1 MASRGV
7 TKILAYGTRPD
18 RLVRFG
24 LWIIASCA
32 VAFAWAWNLSSYTV
46 GVDLEIPLRAAERWV
61 AGGQPYLG
69 SAFTNLGGATQPFM
83 YPPYALPILAP
94 LTLLPRAVVLVPW
107 LGLLLVVAFATC
119 RRLGVPVR
127 WIPVVLVWPPFAEP
141 LIGGNVQVLLFAA
154 FVALYWSPGG
164 PGVGRDIAD
173 AAEPDWRIGLKA
185 GAIMFLKVGQFQ
197 PWLHVGRWRRKAAL
211 FALAMLGG
219 AALVTLPLVGLD
231 TWRDWLEQL
240 VRATNRDWLLGGFA
254 LPRMLPGIGLAVS
267 AMACLGVL
275 FVRTRD
281 AGRTV
286 GILTVIGAPSLYMF
300 GLLFLLPAMLHIR
313 REVSLVAASLVATYT
328 YAGAWAAVVLVAVAY
343 AAASRRPV
351 LREPAGPGWALG
363 PPANRS
369 ASGPR
374 PMQAAS

>member
-1 MASRGV
+1 MTR
-7 TKILAYGTRPD
+7 IFAYGTRPD

-24 LWIIASCA
+24 LWIIAACV

-69 SAFTNLGGATQPFM
+69 SAFTNRGGATQPFM

-94 LTLLPRAVVLVPW
+94 LTLLPRVVVLVPW

-141 LIGGNVQVLLFAA
+141 LIGGNVQILLFAA

-197 PWLHVGRWRRKAAL
+197 PWLHVGRWRWKAAMV
-211 FALAMLGG
+211 ALAMLGG

-240 VRATNRDWLLGGFA
+240 VRATNLDWGLGGFA

-275 FVRTRD
+275 FVRSRD

-286 GILTVIGAPSLYMF
+286 GILTVIGAPSLYTF

-328 YAGAWAAVVLVAVAY
+328 YAGDWAAIVLVAVAL

-351 LREPAGPGWALG
+351 LREPVGQGWALG
-363 PPANRS
+363 PPANRP
-369 ASGPR
+369 GGGQR
-374 PMQAAS
+374 PTQAAP

>member
-1 MASRGV
+1 MASRAV
-7 TKILAYGTRPD
+7 TRILAYGTRPD

-83 YPPYALPILAP
+83 YPPYALPVLAP
-94 LTLLPRAVVLVPW
+94 LTFVPRAAVLVPW
-107 LGLLLVVAFATC
+107 LGLLLVVAIATC

-127 WIPVVLVWPPFAEP
+127 WIPAVLVWPPFAEP

-154 FVALYWSPGG
+154 FVALYWSASG
-164 PGVGRDIAD
+164 PGVSRDIGD
-173 AAEPDWRIGLKA
+173 AAEPDARIGLKA

-197 PWLHVGRWRRKAAL
+197 PWLHVGRWRWKAAL
-211 FALAMLGG
+211 FALAVLGG

-240 VRATNRDWLLGGFA
+240 MRATNRDWRLGGFA
-254 LPRMLPGIGLAVS
+254 LSRMLPGIGLALS
-267 AMACLGVL
+267 AMACVGVL

-300 GLLFLLPAMLHIR
+300 GLLFLLPGLLHIR
-313 REVSLVAASLVATYT
+313 REISLVAASDI
-328 YAGAWAAVVLVAVAY
+328 
-343 AAASRRPV
+343 SR
-351 LREPAGPGWALG
+351 LI
-363 PPANRS
+363 
-369 ASGPR
+369 
-374 PMQAAS
+374 